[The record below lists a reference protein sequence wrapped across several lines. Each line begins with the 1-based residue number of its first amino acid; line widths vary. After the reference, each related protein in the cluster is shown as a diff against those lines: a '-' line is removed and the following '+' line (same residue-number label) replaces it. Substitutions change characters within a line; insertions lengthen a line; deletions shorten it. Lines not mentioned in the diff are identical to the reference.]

1 MSFDSVKLD
10 IRDSLEKDDSSEK
23 DNVRTEEPWNEFH
36 ETYFESIIEE
46 CKRETIRFQQ
56 SSMKNKF
63 YYKIFSIPV
72 VVLPISVSI
81 LNKYFTE
88 SYEFIRVML
97 LLLSGMLSG
106 VNMFLNFSKK
116 EQLFGEYSNKY
127 KELQTIIEFQL
138 TKKKRYRLDVDVFSE
153 RIKQV
158 YLELNK
164 NSPN

>member
-1 MSFDSVKLD
+1 
-10 IRDSLEKDDSSEK
+10 
-23 DNVRTEEPWNEFH
+23 
-36 ETYFESIIEE
+36 
-46 CKRETIRFQQ
+46 
-56 SSMKNKF
+56 
-63 YYKIFSIPV
+63 
-72 VVLPISVSI
+72 
-81 LNKYFTE
+81 
-88 SYEFIRVML
+88 ML